1 MTYIKTPFAING
13 DKTTVP
19 ETDVSGSVNFD
30 FGYPSRYSQDPNTT
44 GLSLDRGN
52 MNYLFNIVTAALKQ
66 YQENATPDFITTADN
81 GGVPFPYAK
90 NAMCLYDVSG
100 VKYVF
105 MSLEDANTALPTDAT
120 KWTQIDP
127 YNRLIERDS
136 PAFTGNPTAPTQ
148 LSSDNTTKLATT
160 AFVKNQVAAII
171 TAPVGSVVAYPDT
184 TAPIGWQL
192 CDGSVGV
199 SVPLQTLCGTKF
211 GAAGSVPDMR
221 GMFIRGFDAGRGV
234 DAGRVFGT
242 DQQDAFKSHT
252 HTTPTRAGT
261 VFDGAGPSANGPQS
275 SSSVTGATGDSETRP
290 KNVALSYIIKY

>member
-105 MSLEDANTALPTDAT
+105 MSLQDANTALPSDAT
-120 KWTQIDP
+120 KWTRIDP
-127 YNRLIERDS
+127 YNRLIERAS
-136 PAFTGNPTAPTQ
+136 PVFTGNPTAPTQ
-148 LSSDNTTKLATT
+148 LASDDSTRLATT
-160 AFVKNQVAAII
+160 AFVKNQVAAVI
-171 TAPVGSVVAYPDT
+171 TAPVGAIVAYPSI
-184 TAPIGWQL
+184 TAPTGWQL
-192 CDGSVGV
+192 CDGSVGA
-199 SVPLQTLCGTKF
+199 SPALIALCGTQF
-211 GAAGSVPDMR
+211 GAVGEVPDLR

-234 DAGRVFGT
+234 DSGRVFGT
-242 DQQDAFKSHT
+242 DQQDELKAHT
-252 HTTPTRAGT
+252 HSIAAQNSTYATAAGA
-261 VFDGAGPSANGPQS
+261 VWVNGS
-275 SSSVTGATGDSETRP
+275 GKSTGSTGGSETRP

>member
-52 MNYLFNIVTAALKQ
+52 MNYLFNIITAALKQ
-66 YQENATPDFITTADN
+66 YQENSTPDFISAADN
-81 GGVPFPYAK
+81 GGVAFPYAK
-90 NAMCLYDVSG
+90 NAQCLYDVG
-100 VKYVF
+100 GTKFVF
-105 MSLEDANTALPTDAT
+105 MSLVAANTALPTDAT

-148 LSSDNTTKLATT
+148 LASDNTTKLATT

-171 TAPVGSVVAYPDT
+171 TAPIGSIVAYPF
-184 TAPIGWQL
+184 TAAPAGWQL
-192 CDGSVGV
+192 CDGSVGAT
-199 SVPLQTLCGTKF
+199 PELAALCGTSF
-211 GAAGSVPDMR
+211 GAAGSVPDLR

-242 DQQDAFKSHT
+242 DQQDEFKSHT
-252 HTTPTRAGT
+252 HSIAAANSTYATAAGA
-261 VFDGAGPSANGPQS
+261 VWVNGS
-275 SSSVTGATGDSETRP
+275 GKVTGASGGSETRP
-290 KNVALSYIIKY
+290 KNVALCYIIKY